1 MYYSVAMIPRTLM
14 VLGAAALAVLLAG
27 CSRSQQEDRSNSQH
41 GSGSQDGISSWLQ
54 SEAADIDSAGACTGS
69 AGADLQ
75 QEGRGEVSN
84 GKIAFSRTNA
94 DLTSRVYVIDEDGS
108 NETGLTDNLPS
119 AGGPVWSPDG
129 EQIAFTR
136 QREDPTPTDI
146 YVMDA
151 DGTNERPLADNPA
164 MRLGSAWSPDGA
176 QIAFLRSPA
185 ESTAYDIYMI
195 DEDGTNERR
204 LTQTHSEPE
213 TSTNL
218 GLPVWSPDGNKIAF
232 SSSAITTTPPSS
244 DSPESAGASTAPAA
258 DMTGIYVIDVPTAGI
273 CKLTSTA
280 GQYQVSAAPAWS
292 PEGNKIA
299 FYDKE
304 AINVINADGTERKE
318 LTDLTD
324 NVPDLSAPAWAPDGE
339 RIAFVNQADLYV
351 INADGSGLRRLA
363 NTTVS
368 SGSLPAWSPGIL
380 PAWSPD
386 GEKIAFPCPAAPGA
400 EGTDLCVMNA
410 DGTEWKRIA
419 QLASEEGAVS
429 VSWGRR

>member
-1 MYYSVAMIPRTLM
+1 MLLAATAM
-14 VLGAAALAVLLAG
+14 AVLLSA
-27 CSRSQQEDRSNSQH
+27 CQRTQQD
-41 GSGSQDGISSWLQ
+41 GSSSQDGSSPQQQ
-54 SEAADIDSAGACTGS
+54 SGAASINSAGACTGS

-94 DLTSRVYVIDEDGS
+94 DLTSRIYVIDEDGT
-108 NETGLTDNLPS
+108 NETSLTDNLPG

-129 EQIAFTR
+129 EQIAFSR
-136 QREDPTPTDI
+136 LREDPNPTDI

-164 MRLGSAWSPDGA
+164 MRVGAAWSPDGE

-185 ESTAYDIYMI
+185 ESTAYDVYII
-195 DEDGTNERR
+195 DEDGTNETR
-204 LTQTHSEPE
+204 LTEIHSVPE
-213 TSTNL
+213 THTEL

-244 DSPESAGASTAPAA
+244 DSPESAGAATAPAEGL
-258 DMTGIYVIDVPTAGI
+258 TGIYVIDVPTATI
-273 CKLTSTA
+273 CKLASTA
-280 GQYQVSAAPAWS
+280 GQYGVNAAPAWS
-292 PEGNKIA
+292 PDGNKIA

-304 AINVINADGTERKE
+304 AINVINSDGTERKE
-318 LTDLTD
+318 LTGTL
-324 NVPDLSAPAWAPDGE
+324 PDLSAPTWTPDGK

-351 INADGSGLRRLA
+351 IDAEGSGLRRLA

-400 EGTDLCVMNA
+400 TGTDICVINA

-419 QLASEEGAVS
+419 LKVASEEGLVA
-429 VSWGRR
+429 VSWGRG